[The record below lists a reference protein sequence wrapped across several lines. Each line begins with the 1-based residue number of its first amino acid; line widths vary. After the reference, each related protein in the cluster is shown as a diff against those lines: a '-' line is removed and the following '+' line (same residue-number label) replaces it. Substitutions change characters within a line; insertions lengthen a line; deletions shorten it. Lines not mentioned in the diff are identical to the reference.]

1 MVVHGCSLLYIVVHS
16 CTPLYMVVY
25 VCTWLYMFVHGC
37 ICLYMVLQEYTLFA
51 GLSEAYFA
59 AQVCAPQM
67 RPVMYLIA
75 PVSIINRRGM
85 EVSKIPPI
93 GHGIAYGYVQR
104 EGSSIFHRS
113 HMPPWVTSHCH
124 FQVNFHLLRQTMLYL
139 LG

>member
-1 MVVHGCSLLYIVVHS
+1 MVV
-16 CTPLYMVVY
+16 
-25 VCTWLYMFVHGC
+25 
-37 ICLYMVLQEYTLFA
+37 QEYTLFA

-67 RPVMYLIA
+67 RPVMYFIA

-93 GHGIAYGYVQR
+93 GYGIAYGYVQR
-104 EGSSIFHRS
+104 EGSIIFHRS
-113 HMPPWVTSHCH
+113 HMQPWVTSHCH
-124 FQVNFHLLRQTMLYL
+124 FQVNFHLLRQTMVYL